1 MTFRIFLK
9 KSEPVHFLHRLID
22 SFGGYRLEKPPF
34 PPEHAGAERT
44 CPVSYGIITYI
55 YAHDNAF

>member
-1 MTFRIFLK
+1 MSLSNSFDAFMARFL
-9 KSEPVHFLHRLID
+9 V
-22 SFGGYRLEKPPF
+22 
-34 PPEHAGAERT
+34 PEHAGAERT